1 MTVQATD
8 TDDDT
13 EYREDVFK
21 VTNMRFLDANG
32 NEATEY
38 VEGDTARLEVT
49 LANNSDSDLELI
61 ENGMWLKLY
70 SGDIYDYDGGGKS
83 DKRLSVTVFT
93 EVEFQIRQQDSNGFK
108 KQYNIEEDYKV
119 DIKEN
124 LLCTNPYL

>member
-8 TDDDT
+8 TDDDS

-61 ENGMWLKLY
+61 ENGIWLKLY
-70 SGDIYDYDGGGKS
+70 SGDTYDYDGG
-83 DKRLSVTVFT
+83 
-93 EVEFQIRQQDSNGFK
+93 EIQIG
-108 KQYNIEEDYKV
+108 
-119 DIKEN
+119 
-124 LLCTNPYL
+124 

>member
-8 TDDDT
+8 TDDDS

-38 VEGDTARLEVT
+38 VKGDTARLEVT

-61 ENGMWLKLY
+61 ENGIWLKLY
-70 SGDIYDYDGGGKS
+70 SGDTYDYDGGEIQSGQGETKKVIVTKKITKAEAEEFRTIGIYS
-83 DKRLSVTVFT
+83 ADIISGGALLSVF
-93 EVEFQIRQQDSNGFK
+93 
-108 KQYNIEEDYKV
+108 
-119 DIKEN
+119 
-124 LLCTNPYL
+124 